1 MLRMISPFHFL
12 GHDQKC
18 EANDQDDGTCACWTA
33 ERLAAGSPS
42 GRSGERSMSKRVRR
56 RQSKRSPLRYT
67 RRPRTT
73 ASQRAA
79 RQRNWL
85 ILRLRGALATVYG
98 MQASAYG
105 ALAMAYSVDAT
116 EALNRLIQE
125 VKGRR

>member
-1 MLRMISPFHFL
+1 
-12 GHDQKC
+12 
-18 EANDQDDGTCACWTA
+18 
-33 ERLAAGSPS
+33 
-42 GRSGERSMSKRVRR
+42 MSKRVRR

-67 RRPRTT
+67 RRPRET

-105 ALAMAYSVDAT
+105 ALAVTYSVDAT
-116 EALNRLIQE
+116 KALNRLIQE